1 MAMKRSELVTY
12 LDAYLEVASFE
23 GIDRSMN
30 SLVVGPLDREVHTV
44 AFAVDACQAVFEGAI
59 EAGADLLV
67 VHHGLFWGQPLAVC
81 GPHYTRLKTLIEGNL
96 DVYAA
101 HLPLDAHSEVGNNIT
116 IARKLGLQ
124 GIQGFAEH
132 KGRMLGF
139 KGTLAD
145 GRSAEWISA
154 RLGFENPLILPFG
167 DEVIHRVG
175 IVSGGASS
183 DVLAALSDD
192 LDCFITGEFEH
203 QYYHDAAEGGITVIA
218 GGHYVTETFGPLAL
232 MEHIRETFSLDVVFV
247 ANPTG
252 L

>member
-101 HLPLDAHSEVGNNIT
+101 HLHLTPTARWVTTLPLQESWGCRTSKALQSTRAGCWASRVRWPMVGV
-116 IARKLGLQ
+116 Q
-124 GIQGFAEH
+124 
-132 KGRMLGF
+132 
-139 KGTLAD
+139 
-145 GRSAEWISA
+145 
-154 RLGFENPLILPFG
+154 
-167 DEVIHRVG
+167 
-175 IVSGGASS
+175 SGYQPGWDSR
-183 DVLAALSDD
+183 
-192 LDCFITGEFEH
+192 T
-203 QYYHDAAEGGITVIA
+203 
-218 GGHYVTETFGPLAL
+218 P
-232 MEHIRETFSLDVVFV
+232 
-247 ANPTG
+247 
-252 L
+252 

>member
-30 SLVVGPLDREVHTV
+30 SLVVGPLDREVHAV

-124 GIQGFAEH
+124 DIQGFAEH

-154 RLGFENPLILPFG
+154 RLGFKNPLI
-167 DEVIHRVG
+167 
-175 IVSGGASS
+175 
-183 DVLAALSDD
+183 AALSDD

-232 MEHIRETFSLDVVFV
+232 MEHIRETFSLNVVFV